1 MSESDIKE
9 GVNVVVYEG
18 ENLCRSCLVETDSKR
33 YFWLESYYLERKF
46 IEIYHNV
53 TSLEVDINDGK
64 PKKICASC
72 YDTIIK
78 FYQFKTKVLE
88 CEKLLNEV
96 SKRENN
102 FPKFEVDLKNEV
114 NLGNRVGIEIQE
126 ETIEEEDNK
135 DCRLLRYKHKRKLKA
150 RGVEK
155 QHVCSVC
162 GKKLKNY
169 YCLYSHMKYVH
180 ERANYKEDQTGFVC
194 STCGNVYK
202 TKSILMT
209 HQKKHEQPKPFL
221 CTICGKRYSTKAVLE
236 NHQKIHTGEKSF
248 TCDVCKKQFRFIST
262 YKTHVM
268 IHSNE
273 KPLSC
278 PVCGKCF
285 RQHAHLKT
293 HIRGQHTTERPFKCT
308 YCGKTF
314 KLSGNLVVHTR
325 IHTGETPYICDV
337 CSKGFYDSSSMKK
350 HRRGHFEKGRKKIKL
365 EDLNLN
371 KANEVMRVLEKEK
384 ENT

>member
-1 MSESDIKE
+1 MSESEIKE
-9 GVNVVVYEG
+9 GVKVIVYEG
-18 ENLCRSCLVETDSKR
+18 ENLCRSCLVEIDNKR

-53 TSLEVDINDGK
+53 TSLKVDINDEK

-78 FYQFKTKVLE
+78 FYQFKTKVIE

-96 SKRENN
+96 SNRENN
-102 FPKFEVDLKNEV
+102 FSKFKVDLKSEDNLDNRNE
-114 NLGNRVGIEIQE
+114 LGV
-126 ETIEEEDNK
+126 EEEALEEVDNK
-135 DCRLLRYKHKRKLKA
+135 DCRLLRYKHKRKLK
-150 RGVEK
+150 E
-155 QHVCSVC
+155 
-162 GKKLKNY
+162 
-169 YCLYSHMKYVH
+169 
-180 ERANYKEDQTGFVC
+180 
-194 STCGNVYK
+194 
-202 TKSILMT
+202 
-209 HQKKHEQPKPFL
+209 PKPFL
-221 CTICGKRYSTKAVLE
+221 CTICGKGYSTKAVLE

-248 TCDVCKKQFRFIST
+248 TCDVCQKQFRFIST
-262 YKTHVM
+262 YKTHIM

-293 HIRGQHTTERPFKCT
+293 HIRGQHTAERPFKCT

-371 KANEVMRVLEKEK
+371 KANEVTRVSEKGK
-384 ENT
+384 EDT